1 VVWVVVLMM
10 VSNGLGRGLNFY
22 GFKVG
27 LGNAA
32 VWALPGLRHIPP
44 QGTGRNAVFWAA
56 SGLVVHKAANNA
68 QVCLHGDSL
77 FYLVEMF

>member
-1 VVWVVVLMM
+1 MVVLMM
-10 VSNGLGRGLNFY
+10 VSNGWGGGLNFY

-32 VWALPGLRHIPP
+32 IWALPRLRYIGP
-44 QGTGRNAVFWAA
+44 QGAGGNAVFWAA

-68 QVCLHGDSL
+68 QVCLHGESL